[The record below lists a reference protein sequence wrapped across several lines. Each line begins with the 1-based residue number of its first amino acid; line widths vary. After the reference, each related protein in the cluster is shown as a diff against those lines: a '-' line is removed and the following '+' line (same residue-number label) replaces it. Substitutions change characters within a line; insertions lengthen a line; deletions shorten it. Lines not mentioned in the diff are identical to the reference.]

1 MIASS
6 KTMCRS
12 HQQHKS
18 NSGILLYDEEIILI
32 PNMTRCSIHAD
43 FFDHRCSEC
52 KKEYNEMKGIPD
64 NVISYKIGSSVIR
77 NNRIPHKKYKEF
89 TELRAKK
96 LYEEL
101 IIQYLKGSNEAEAAE
116 KARSIIRKQCKIRGM
131 PYWSWI

>member
-1 MIASS
+1 MRSS
-6 KTMCRS
+6 
-12 HQQHKS
+12 QHKT

-32 PNMTRCSIHAD
+32 PNMTRCTIHAD

-52 KKEYNEMKGIPD
+52 KKEYNEMKGISD
-64 NVISYKIGSSVIR
+64 NVISGKIGSSVIH
-77 NNRIPHKKYKEF
+77 NNPIPHKKYKEF

-101 IIQYLKGSNEAEAAE
+101 IIQYLKVSNEAEAAE

-131 PYWSWI
+131 PYWPWI

>member
-1 MIASS
+1 
-6 KTMCRS
+6 
-12 HQQHKS
+12 
-18 NSGILLYDEEIILI
+18 
-32 PNMTRCSIHAD
+32 
-43 FFDHRCSEC
+43 
-52 KKEYNEMKGIPD
+52 MKGIPD
-64 NVISYKIGSSVIR
+64 NVISDKIGSSVIR
-77 NNRIPHKKYKEF
+77 NNPILHKQYKEF